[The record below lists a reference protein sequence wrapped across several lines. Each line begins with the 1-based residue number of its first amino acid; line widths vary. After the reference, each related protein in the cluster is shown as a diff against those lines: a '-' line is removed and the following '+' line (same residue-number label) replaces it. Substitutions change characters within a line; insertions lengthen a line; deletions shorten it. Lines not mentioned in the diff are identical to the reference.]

1 MCIVSAV
8 DLSQCSNFTY
18 AVFCCRIQSDDGAI
32 VLKKKFVI
40 KQRTQYVRS
49 SFCPLMS
56 FRQGA
61 CVGEW
66 YILCH
71 LKVPVI
77 VSWHVCSLL
86 KSQHVKWPQHR
97 VQLRLQQAVRSSTCT
112 SIYTYL
118 PQAQVISW
126 VSQGAIVYKRTKT
139 LALQC
144 RAVRT
149 RQCISST
156 SSVTRSRASTSCKV
170 TQDRCSTSASTTTRA
185 CSPRATRTAL
195 SSCGSERK
203 SRDS

>member
-8 DLSQCSNFTY
+8 DLSQCNNFTY

-61 CVGEW
+61 CVGEKIISCICLV
-66 YILCH
+66 YSTTC
-71 LKVPVI
+71 KVTAPCLTCP
-77 VSWHVCSLL
+77 W
-86 KSQHVKWPQHR
+86 
-97 VQLRLQQAVRSSTCT
+97 QAVHT
-112 SIYTYL
+112 IA
-118 PQAQVISW
+118 QAQVTSGMAHSVWKANTSNNIG
-126 VSQGAIVYKRTKT
+126 VV
-139 LALQC
+139 LQC

-149 RQCISST
+149 RRCISST
-156 SSVTRSRASTSCKV
+156 SSVTRSRASTSCRV
-170 TQDRCSTSASTTTRA
+170 TQGRCSTSASTTTRA